1 MFDRVNGLSRRHL
14 LQSAGGIALGLGV
27 LGGAP
32 ARADETITYLFPAP
46 PLLPAFGPIRLA
58 QGKGYF
64 QKAGL
69 DRQFRDRSRR
79 RRCRQAGRRRQRAA
93 RRHRRRCADRRRQ
106 NGVPVK
112 IVCLF
117 GGKGFMQLVVRADS
131 GIEKPADLK
140 GKTITVMSFQDTTFY
155 ALLGLLASAGLTKDD
170 VDIQSAGPVGVWQ
183 MVATGKSVGMAGVPD
198 WIPPVEAAGVA
209 IKVMPTDE
217 FFPHMAQ
224 AIAASDQIIKD
235 KPDMVRAFVKA
246 ALHGMK
252 DIMDDPNAAAADFVK
267 FVPEWTGKEDQVKE
281 AFAYYDKLI
290 YPGQKEL
297 GAVDPER
304 MAKLQ
309 DFYLKAASSRRSR
322 RWTICTPISLLRRA
336 QFSES
341 SCPAIAVRRTA
352 SLRSPMCRAST
363 S

>member
-1 MFDRVNGLSRRHL
+1 MSDRVTNLTRRRL
-14 LQSAGGIALGLGV
+14 LQAAPGIALGVGV
-27 LGGAP
+27 LGITP
-32 ARADETITYLFPAP
+32 QARADEKITYLFPAP
-46 PLLPAFGPIRLA
+46 PILPAFGPIRLA
-58 QGKGYF
+58 KGKGYF
-64 QKAGL
+64 SQAGL
-69 DRQFRDRSRR
+69 DVDFAVGRGGVDVAKQVG
-79 RRCRQAGRRRQRAA
+79 AGNVPLGGIV
-93 RRHRRRCADRRRQ
+93 ADGPIIVRQ

-112 IVCLF
+112 VVALF

-140 GKTITVMSFQDTTFY
+140 GKTITVMSYQDTTFY
-155 ALLGLLASAGLTKDD
+155 ALLGLLASVGLTKDD

-183 MVATGKSVGMAGVPD
+183 SVATGKSVGMAGVPD

-209 IKVMPTDE
+209 IKILPTDE

-252 DIMDDPNAAAADFVK
+252 DIMDDPDGAAVDFVK
-267 FVPEWTGKEDQVKE
+267 FVPEWTGKEGQVKE

-290 YPGQKEL
+290 YPGQKVL

-304 MAKLQ
+304 VAKLQ
-309 DFYLKAASSRRSR
+309 DFYLAKGIIEKKSPVDDLF
-322 RWTICTPISLLRRA
+322 TN
-336 QFSES
+336 QF
-341 SCPAIAVRRTA
+341 VT
-352 SLRSPMCRAST
+352 
-363 S
+363 